1 MILMIII
8 MILMIIIMIL
18 MIIMIIL
25 IVIMILMMMPGM
37 KLTSIMGA
45 MVVGEAQPVG
55 VGVLP
60 GEPVESIVLPGEVR
74 LLPGE
79 LVESRTTRSI
89 GSTITLP
96 KLSLSIGSRMTEE
109 TVEL

>member
-1 MILMIII
+1 MILMMMIT
-8 MILMIIIMIL
+8 ILMIT
-18 MIIMIIL
+18 
-25 IVIMILMMMPGM
+25 IMILMMMPVM

-45 MVVGEAQPVG
+45 MVGEAQPVG

-60 GEPVESIVLPGEVR
+60 GEPVESIVLPDEVK

-96 KLSLSIGSRMTEE
+96 RLSLSIGSRMTEE